1 MMTTPLIPSR
11 KQQQRHRH
19 LRQGYD
25 EDNMMHNPG
34 DGDCCKMMM
43 IGMLIMLIGTLIY
56 HITSLLK
63 SMNAIHKYNTISDD
77 GESLTILVVPWQSF
91 QILQIINTLVLCSIL
106 LLKII
111 PKRSDDSKQCTSD
124 GRLVMD
130 QVYQDDYDDEDE
142 EVTNQ
147 QQEDEPEQRLE
158 WSSSPIMFTT
168 IASLQFGFW
177 FCATIMCFIIHETL
191 LIGVDKSPF
200 SSSPQSLMY
209 YNMIALTVFTIL
221 SGILLISI
229 LRNRCYDIRH
239 QGGTKRKSYCVDNV

>member
-1 MMTTPLIPSR
+1 MMMTPLIPSR
-11 KQQQRHRH
+11 KQQQHRQ
-19 LRQGYD
+19 QGYD
-25 EDNMMHNPG
+25 EDIMDHPS
-34 DGDCCKMMM
+34 DSDFCKTMM

-63 SMNAIHKYNTISDD
+63 SMNAIHQYSNINDND
-77 GESLTILVVPWQSF
+77 ESLAVLVVPWRSF

-111 PKRSDDSKQCTSD
+111 PKRSDHSKQWTSD
-124 GRLVMD
+124 LVMA
-130 QVYQDDYDDEDE
+130 QVYHDDQDDDDDEVLTGQKQE
-142 EVTNQ
+142 E
-147 QQEDEPEQRLE
+147 EPEQRLE
-158 WSSSPIMFTT
+158 WSSSPSMFTT

-200 SSSPQSLMY
+200 SASPQSLMY

-229 LRNRCYDIRH
+229 LRNRCYDRRH